1 MGGTFAPPHKAH
13 IAIAKACLNH
23 LELDKVLFMPN
34 GQPPHKQGEKVVSA
48 EHRLNM
54 TRLGIEDYKEFEIC
68 DIEVKAEGLS
78 YSADTLDRL
87 HNLYKDCELF
97 FIIGGD
103 SLCEIENWYQPE
115 RILKSTNIAVV
126 SREGADIKKQA
137 QYLTE
142 RYGARIFIV
151 PMENYDISSTMV
163 RDSLKKGLDI
173 SEYVDGKVL
182 EYIKK
187 HNVFGSEK

>member
-1 MGGTFAPPHKAH
+1 
-13 IAIAKACLNH
+13 
-23 LELDKVLFMPN
+23 MPN

-48 EHRLNM
+48 KHRLNM
-54 TRLGIEDYKEFEIC
+54 TRLGIENHKEFEIC

-103 SLCEIENWYQPE
+103 SLCEIEGWYQPQ

-126 SREGADIKKQA
+126 SREGSDVEKQSRYLADK
-137 QYLTE
+137 
-142 RYGARIFIV
+142 YGARIFIV
-151 PMENYDISSTMV
+151 PMENYVLSSTFI
-163 RDSLKKGLDI
+163 RESLKKGLDV
-173 SEYVDGKVL
+173 SEYVDEKVL
-182 EYIKK
+182 EYIKE

>member
-1 MGGTFAPPHKAH
+1 
-13 IAIAKACLNH
+13 
-23 LELDKVLFMPN
+23 MPN

-103 SLCEIENWYQPE
+103 SLCEIESWYQPE

-126 SREGADIKKQA
+126 SREGADIEKQA
-137 QYLTE
+137 RYLVE
-142 RYGARIFIV
+142 KYGARIFIV

-163 RDSLKKGLDI
+163 RNSLEKGLDI

-182 EYIKK
+182 EYIKE